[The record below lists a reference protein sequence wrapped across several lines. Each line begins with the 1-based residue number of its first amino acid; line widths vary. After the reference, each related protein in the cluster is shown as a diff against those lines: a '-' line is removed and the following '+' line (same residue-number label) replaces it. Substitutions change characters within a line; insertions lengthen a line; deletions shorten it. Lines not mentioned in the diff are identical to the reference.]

1 VKLPPLKR
9 KCNAEHFPVTDKMT
23 STIQSKL
30 TDVFRDVFD
39 DDTIAIDAGTTAS
52 DVDGWDSLAHIRL
65 MLSVERAFKVK
76 LSASE
81 IGRLKSVGDLME
93 LLERKLAA
101 AGA

>member
-1 VKLPPLKR
+1 
-9 KCNAEHFPVTDKMT
+9 MT
-23 STIQSKL
+23 SAIQTKL

-39 DDTIAIDAGTTAS
+39 DDELTIGAGTTAS

-65 MLSVERAFKVK
+65 MLSVERAFKIK

-93 LLERKLAA
+93 LIERKQSGR
-101 AGA
+101 GA

>member
-1 VKLPPLKR
+1 
-9 KCNAEHFPVTDKMT
+9 MT
-23 STIQSKL
+23 STIQTRL

-39 DDTIAIDAGTTAS
+39 DDALAIDASTTAS
-52 DVDGWDSLAHIRL
+52 EVDGWDSLAHIRL

-81 IGRLKSVGDLME
+81 IGRLKSVGDLLE

-101 AGA
+101 SGA